1 MNNYSEEF
9 KNKPKHIQDN
19 ILEAREMLKT
29 AIQDRQKMMSDFGIM
44 LLQDLVGLKKLD
56 GYDEKIQKVIKKFDK
71 KYGYEN
77 V

>member
-71 KYGYEN
+71 KYGYE
-77 V
+77 